1 MDCYFETSAIVKLVL
16 EESGSDEAA
25 VLWTR
30 STRLATSL
38 LSYTEA
44 RAAIA
49 SARRGGRLS
58 SGGALHARKSLDQR
72 FLGMDYIDVTE
83 ATVRRAGD
91 LADKHALRGFDAVH
105 VASAAEIGGGAILVT
120 WDRDVALAAQREG
133 LQVAGVRL

>member
-1 MDCYFETSAIVKLVL
+1 VDCYFETSAIVKLIL
-16 EESGSDEAA
+16 KEAGSEEAA

-38 LSYTEA
+38 LSYTET

-58 SGGALHARKSLDQR
+58 SGGALLARKSLDQR

-105 VASAAEIGGGAILVT
+105 VASAAEIGRGTIVVT